1 MNRCPLVQVDVFGCR
16 PFGGNPVAVIFVA
29 DAGALDA
36 AAMQRIAHWTNLS
49 ETTFVLPATAPGA
62 SYRLRIFTPRQELP
76 FAGHPSIGSAHA
88 VLESGLASLNPQGQ
102 LVQECGAGLLPVRV
116 DGEDAQRRLFVRLPQ
131 PRISPL
137 EADAQQR
144 LVDALA
150 APLTPAAAVNVGPT
164 WLVAGL
170 ADGAAVRALE
180 PDLPALAALSV
191 DTGAVGISVFGFDAG
206 GEADLVVR
214 SFVPADGIAEDP
226 VCGSGNGAIGA
237 YLVEH
242 GRFPGSRYTA
252 SQGRECGHDGRVEV
266 ERDGAGVLWIG
277 GCARSLIRGAIE
289 L

>member
-1 MNRCPLVQVDVFGCR
+1 MSARAFLQVDVFGCQ
-16 PFGGNPVAVIFVA
+16 PFAGNPVAVVL
-29 DAGALDA
+29 DGSGLDA
-36 AAMQRIAHWTNLS
+36 ETMQSIARWTNLS
-49 ETTFVLPATAPGA
+49 ETTFVLPATQRGA

-88 VLESGLASLNPQGQ
+88 LLESRLASPNAHGQ
-102 LVQECGAGLLPVRV
+102 LVQECAAGLLPIRIE
-116 DGEDAQRRLFVRLPQ
+116 GEGAQRRLSVRLPQ

-137 EADAQQR
+137 KADAQQR

-170 ADGAAVRALE
+170 ADGAAVRALQ

-191 DTGAVGISVFGFDAG
+191 DTGAVGISVFGFDAN

-242 GRFPGSRYTA
+242 GRFPGLRYAA

-266 ERDGAGVLWIG
+266 ERDGAGSLWIG